1 MVAPVDVPVDQREH
15 LPTGALL
22 PPPGVDGLD
31 LHPAEETLRGRVIRR
46 TALRA
51 RRSGR
56 PEPLH
61 GFQPSRPPMVTAAVG
76 MRRRT
81 RALGQRGGRLL
92 RHGVGGPRVGAVS
105 GCAGDY
111 LAVVAVDHRRGMRLA
126 VRRLGLGDVR
136 QPPLVGT
143 FGGEVPE
150 RSGCR
155 ERESSRP
162 VRTAPATSGNM
173 RHEPVPGHDP
183 SDRLLRDAGS
193 GRGLDPAAP
202 VTALGRGERGG
213 HLRSPGPTSPSSP
226 ESRYAAASS
235 RPARRSCS
243 WAVPSS
249 RYALTQWATAPTLTP
264 SRRAACFYSMPP
276 DTGSIAFGRADVTG
290 CLCPGDRTIKEFII
304 PFAASP
310 SRIRT
315 PSTGFMIYRVLNC
328 HGLNITS
335 GV

>member
-1 MVAPVDVPVDQREH
+1 
-15 LPTGALL
+15 
-22 PPPGVDGLD
+22 
-31 LHPAEETLRGRVIRR
+31 
-46 TALRA
+46 
-51 RRSGR
+51 
-56 PEPLH
+56 
-61 GFQPSRPPMVTAAVG
+61 MVTAAVG

-202 VTALGRGERGG
+202 VTAFGRGERGG
-213 HLRSPGPTSPSSP
+213 HLRSGP
-226 ESRYAAASS
+226 
-235 RPARRSCS
+235 
-243 WAVPSS
+243 
-249 RYALTQWATAPTLTP
+249 
-264 SRRAACFYSMPP
+264 
-276 DTGSIAFGRADVTG
+276 DVTVIARESLRRG
-290 CLCPGDRTIKEFII
+290 LDDAPPSCAAFLFLGGAVLAIRLDPMGHGTHAHAEPPGGLLLQHAARYRFDRL
-304 PFAASP
+304 
-310 SRIRT
+310 R
-315 PSTGFMIYRVLNC
+315 
-328 HGLNITS
+328 TS
-335 GV
+335 GRYRLFVPR